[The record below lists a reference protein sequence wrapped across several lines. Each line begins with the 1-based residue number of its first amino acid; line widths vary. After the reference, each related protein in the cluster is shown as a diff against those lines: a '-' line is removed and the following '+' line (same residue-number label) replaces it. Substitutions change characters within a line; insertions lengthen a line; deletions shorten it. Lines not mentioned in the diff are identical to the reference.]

1 MNLCLLNRKHF
12 EQYCLSLDHC
22 QQFKQII
29 DDTNMINGENSLFIT
44 WNEIPFKRDRL
55 TIDHQHGGWKPYA
68 SRRDIELFKRDRI
81 GNDELNIIPM
91 SFQSDGSW
99 FLEECGMMHLFSGR
113 VCLVSENSNTILATF
128 IVDNLR
134 LNEGKWYYCVRL
146 LESNFLQIGWA
157 TTGFNPNGPNIRINF
172 WLNGHFLGTVFEHN
186 CAIGSKLCNMLSNG
200 CDASYF
206 PGVSLKVNDFVT
218 LNSCEFIFSLEDMLE
233 CPLPLGYK
241 PFVDTE
247 LDNDQDNIYKV
258 RSNRSTIFL
267 CDFVDSQRLETE
279 FRFENQQLVLQHD
292 KNGLLLTID
301 HCESWTISFDFQL
314 LDKFD
319 NHDFILLTF
328 DDTLE
333 TFSIRIPTSKI
344 CNQTQITIVYYSN
357 KREIK
362 IYIDN
367 EYQLVE
373 CPSMISYNIYI
384 LPLIAAGLENV
395 AI

>member
-1 MNLCLLNRKHF
+1 MCGCGI
-12 EQYCLSLDHC
+12 E
-22 QQFKQII
+22 I
-29 DDTNMINGENSLFIT
+29 D
-44 WNEIPFKRDRL
+44 
-55 TIDHQHGGWKPYA
+55 
-68 SRRDIELFKRDRI
+68 
-81 GNDELNIIPM
+81 
-91 SFQSDGSW
+91 
-99 FLEECGMMHLFSGR
+99 
-113 VCLVSENSNTILATF
+113 
-128 IVDNLR
+128 
-134 LNEGKWYYCVRL
+134 
-146 LESNFLQIGWA
+146 
-157 TTGFNPNGPNIRINF
+157 GPNIRINF

-186 CAIGSKLCNMLSNG
+186 CAIGSKLWNMLSNGCDASYFPGVSLKVNGIVTLHSDGPNIRINFWLNGHFLGTVFEHNCAIRSKLCNMLSNG

-206 PGVSLKVNDFVT
+206 PGVSLKVNDIVT

-267 CDFVDSQRLETE
+267 CDFVDSQHLETE

-319 NHDFILLTF
+319 NHYFILLTF

-344 CNQTQITIVYYSN
+344 YNEIRIGIVYYSN

-367 EYQLVE
+367 DYQLVE
-373 CPSMISYNIYI
+373 CPSMISYKIYI
-384 LPLIAAGLENV
+384 LPLIVAGLENV